1 MSATEGEPTP
11 PPEEAST
18 ASPPPDEGTDAG
30 ELAQKGG
37 IVLALIVMAVAVF
50 VAFQAVTDAI
60 STWLEPRWVPIW
72 RALFAV
78 AVAVVA
84 IYVVRQLTRVTW
96 SS

>member
-1 MSATEGEPTP
+1 MTETEEGTSLEP
-11 PPEEAST
+11 EDGST
-18 ASPPPDEGTDAG
+18 AAGRDQGTDAG

-37 IVLALIVMAVAVF
+37 IVLALIVGAVAVF

-78 AVAVVA
+78 AVAA
-84 IYVVRQLTRVTW
+84 IALYVVRQLTRVSW